1 VMSDFH
7 DQLSTYMSD
16 RRWFAG
22 KGRTFTVEHV
32 HSLPWLS
39 SEGIRVRVEVVT
51 VEFEDGTRDTYQVP
65 LAYLEYEDAE
75 HAHAFV
81 GSLEDPEIGKAW
93 AYDAVWLKEAAAQV
107 LEALRD
113 ERSLDGIRFRVQPGA
128 ELPEPSDLGFV
139 MSAEQSNTS
148 IAYGE
153 AAIFKL
159 FRRISAGGN
168 PDIEIHAALSERG
181 DEHIAPLL
189 GWVEGSWVDADG
201 ERHDGHLGMLQVFLR
216 TATDGWAMALGSV
229 RDLLVEQDLHP
240 DEVGGDF
247 AAESERLGVATAHIH
262 ADLAAAFG
270 IAEMSARQRQ
280 GIVLGMQSRLD
291 AALRSIPELEEFEA
305 GLRRRFDAFLDMDVP
320 LRVQRIHGDFHL
332 GQTLRTVKGWKVIDF
347 EGEPAKSL
355 AERVALD
362 SPVRDVAGMVRSFDY
377 AAGATLRQFGAD
389 DQLRYRSDEWA
400 ARNREAF
407 LTGYAEEGDID
418 LDRLATVL
426 AAYEADKAVYES
438 VYETRNRP
446 SWLGIPLHAVARIA
460 GKE

>member
-1 VMSDFH
+1 VTSDFH
-7 DQLSTYMSD
+7 DQLSAYMSE

-22 KGRTFTVEHV
+22 KGRSFSVAHV

-39 SEGIRVRVEVVT
+39 TEGVRVRVEVVT
-51 VEFEDGTRDTYQVP
+51 VSFEDGTRDTYQVP

-93 AYDAVWLKEAAAQV
+93 AYDAVYLKDAAAQV
-107 LEALRD
+107 LDGLRE
-113 ERSLDGIRFRVQPGA
+113 ERALDGIRFRAMPGA
-128 ELPEPSDLGFV
+128 ELPQPSDLGFV

-153 AAIFKL
+153 AAIYKL

-168 PDIEIHAALSERG
+168 PDIEIHAALTERA

-189 GWVEGSWVDADG
+189 GWVEGEWLDAEG
-201 ERHDGHLGMLQVFLR
+201 VRHEGDLGMLQVFLR
-216 TATDGWAMALGSV
+216 TATDGWTMALASV

-247 AAESERLGVATAHIH
+247 AGESERLGVATAHIH
-262 ADLAAAFG
+262 ADLADAFG
-270 IAEMSARQRQ
+270 RAEMTPHQRD

-291 AALRSIPELEEFEA
+291 AALRAIPELTQHEA
-305 GLRRRFDAFLDMDVP
+305 GLRRRFEEFAALRQP
-320 LRVQRIHGDFHL
+320 LRVQRVHGDLHL
-332 GQTLRTVKGWKVIDF
+332 GQTLRTVKGWKIIDF

-355 AERVALD
+355 AERVAMD
-362 SPVRDVAGMVRSFDY
+362 TPVRDVAGMVRSFDY
-377 AAGATLRQFGAD
+377 AAGATLQQFGAD
-389 DQLRYRSDEWA
+389 VQLRYRSDEWA

-407 LTGYAEEGDID
+407 LTGYAEASEVDPR
-418 LDRLATVL
+418 RLSTAL

-446 SWLGIPLHAVARIA
+446 TWLGIPLHAVARIA
-460 GKE
+460 G